1 MRPPSLTIRTRTVAS
16 ACLVV
21 AVALI
26 VTALMVIVV
35 LRRSLEANV
44 VNTAGARAEEVA
56 LLMQETRLPA
66 ILPDSGEKGAVVQV
80 VDGEGRNL
88 AASAQIVQ
96 GSRLSNLRPALG
108 RAQSE
113 SKSTLPITGD
123 QLGDPFRILAFG
135 AQTKDGPITVYV
147 GVSLDSVDENVA
159 AIRHILRV
167 VLPMLLGIL
176 GITSWYVVGRALRP
190 VDAITTQV
198 TDIGEGDFT
207 RRVPEPRSDDE
218 IGRLARAMNLMLNR
232 LEASAERQRRFVA
245 DVSHELQSPL
255 ASSLA
260 DLEVA
265 LAYPDAT
272 QWTETAAGVMADN
285 HRMTR
290 LVADLLFLAK
300 SDDSA
305 SLAPLRPVDLDD
317 IVLQEVARWRTRVDV
332 AFDVSGV
339 SPGEVVANAE
349 QITRVVRNLLDNAV
363 GYAASAVVITLTSNS
378 TLAMLVIADDGPG
391 VPAEAGHRIF
401 ERFTRLDE
409 SRSRN
414 TGGSGLGLA
423 IAREIIEHHG
433 GTIVAEPSTVGARFV
448 VRLPCSPQ

>member
-1 MRPPSLTIRTRTVAS
+1 MRAPSLTIRTRTVAA

-26 VTALMVIVV
+26 VTALLVNVV
-35 LRRSLEANV
+35 LRRTLEANV
-44 VNTAGARAEEVA
+44 VNTARERAEEVA

-80 VDGEGRNL
+80 VDGTGRNL
-88 AASAQIVQ
+88 AASAQVVQ
-96 GSRLSNLRPALG
+96 GSRLSHLRPALG
-108 RAQSE
+108 SSQSE
-113 SKSTLPITGD
+113 TKSMLPITGD

-147 GVSLDSVDENVA
+147 GVSLDSVEESVA
-159 AIRHILRV
+159 AVRHILRI
-167 VLPMLLGIL
+167 VLPALLAIS
-176 GITSWYVVGRALRP
+176 GITSWYVVARALRP
-190 VDAITTQV
+190 VDAITNQV
-198 TDIGEGDFT
+198 TDIGEGDLA
-207 RRVPEPRSDDE
+207 RRVPEPRTDDE

-232 LEASAERQRRFVA
+232 LESSAERQRRFAA

-285 HRMTR
+285 QRMSR

-305 SLAPLRPVDLDD
+305 SPAPRRPVDLDD
-317 IVLQEVARWRTRVDV
+317 IVLHEVARWRTRVEV

-339 SPGEVVANAE
+339 SPLEVVANAE

-363 GYAASAVVITLTSNS
+363 GYATSAVVVTLSSNS
-378 TLAMLVIADDGPG
+378 THAVLVIADDGPG
-391 VPAEAGHRIF
+391 VPVEDGHRIF

-423 IAREIIEHHG
+423 IAREIIERHG
-433 GTIVAEPSTVGARFV
+433 GTIVAEPSTVGARLV
-448 VRLPCSPQ
+448 VRLPRSPQ

>member
-1 MRPPSLTIRTRTVAS
+1 MRAPSLTIRTRTVAS

-21 AVALI
+21 AVALT
-26 VTALMVIVV
+26 VTALLVNVV
-35 LRRSLEANV
+35 LRRTLEANV
-44 VNTAGARAEEVA
+44 VNTARERAEEVA

-88 AASAQIVQ
+88 AASAQVVQ

-198 TDIGEGDFT
+198 TGIGEGDFT

-285 HRMTR
+285 QRMTR

-305 SLAPLRPVDLDD
+305 SLAPHRPVDLDD

-339 SPGEVVANAE
+339 SPVEVVANAE
-349 QITRVVRNLLDNAV
+349 QITRVVRNLVDNAV
-363 GYAASAVVITLTSNS
+363 GYAASAVVISLTSNS

-391 VPAEAGHRIF
+391 VPPEEGHRIF
-401 ERFTRLDE
+401 QRFTRLDE